1 MKGINVSFGLD
12 NYTET
17 HDGVSSRAIK
27 YSYQVSK
34 SLFNN
39 RFKIVVGGDYTQGTT
54 SSEEIAQNLFNDVS
68 LEYMLN
74 KSGNMILRLFNH
86 KGYINVLEG
95 EVTETGV
102 AFVYKRKLSNL
113 RYIFSF
119 LNPFAPKAP
128 KDTGKPASSAPLVP
142 LDSSHSSHSSDNSTT
157 TQE

>member
-1 MKGINVSFGLD
+1 M
-12 NYTET
+12 
-17 HDGVSSRAIK
+17 
-27 YSYQVSK
+27 
-34 SLFNN
+34 
-39 RFKIVVGGDYTQGTT
+39 VGGDYTQGTT
-54 SSEEIAQNLFNDVS
+54 SSEDIAQNLFNDVS

-142 LDSSHSSHSSDNSTT
+142 LDSLDSSHSSDNSTT